1 MKKIF
6 LISAICVLSACGIEG
21 DDGAIGSVETQGDSK
36 HTNVALEGEQLA
48 YELANSP
55 ARLAPVPFVRLGAVW
70 DATAASSLE
79 ISISDDG
86 ESWTSWQSLA
96 VVHIEAELD
105 GSFVGRLDAPDS
117 ATFYRLRSVGKAP
130 TFVSL
135 NFFESTLS
143 EQLEDGDDAS
153 LFFDPGLELAN
164 ATVNNRASWGARAA
178 RCVSAHS
185 PFRLTVHHTVTPTND
200 SLSPQARLRQIQS
213 FHQDV
218 NGWCD
223 VGYHFLVSRDGRLW
237 EGRPSGVI
245 GSHVGGANSGNVGIS
260 FMGTHTSTPITDGQ
274 LDNVAGLIADV
285 TDQYGIGISS
295 ANIKGHRDR
304 GQTSCPGDALY
315 AQLPRLIDR
324 AKNGGGPIDPPPPVA
339 VNVRGIIYEGSDTSA
354 RVAGATVTVGDLE
367 IVSDSN
373 GYYELDNV
381 PAGTYDV
388 TVRAGGF
395 VTRTISREV
404 SGDITW
410 ASVGLSRD
418 LPVGTATLQG
428 VIYTGSSSSNRVAD
442 VTIQLSTGHSLV
454 TDSNGFYRIGDLPA
468 GPVTITASKAGFST
482 RSIDRTLAGSTTTW
496 GSLQLQ

>member
-1 MKKIF
+1 ME
-6 LISAICVLSACGIEG
+6 SG
-21 DDGAIGSVETQGDSK
+21 DDALGSVETQGDSK
-36 HTNVALEGEQLA
+36 HSNIALEGQQLA
-48 YELANSP
+48 YELTNSP
-55 ARLAPVPFVRLGAVW
+55 ARLAPVPFVRIGAVW

-86 ESWTSWQSLA
+86 ESWSSWQSLE

-105 GSFVGRLDAPDS
+105 GSFVGRIDSPDT
-117 ATFYRLRSVGKAP
+117 AIFYRLRSVGQAP

-135 NFFESTLS
+135 DFFEATLS
-143 EQLEDGDDAS
+143 EELEDGEEAS
-153 LFFDPGLELAN
+153 RFLDPGLALAS
-164 ATVNNRASWGARAA
+164 AAVNNRASWGARAA
-178 RCVSAHS
+178 RCGSAHS
-185 PFRLTVHHTVTPTND
+185 PFRLTVHHTVTPTDD
-200 SLSPQARLRQIQS
+200 SMSPQARLRQIQS

-218 NGWCD
+218 RGWCD

-237 EGRPSGVI
+237 EGRPSGML

-260 FMGTHTSTPITDGQ
+260 FMGTHTSTPITGGQ
-274 LDNVAGLIADV
+274 LDSVAGLIADV
-285 TDQYGIGISS
+285 TEQYGIDISS
-295 ANIKGHRDR
+295 TTIKGHRDR

-315 AQLPRLIDR
+315 AQLPTLIDR
-324 AKNGGGPIDPPPPVA
+324 ARNGGGGDRPPPVDA
-339 VNVRGIIYEGSDTSA
+339 VNVRGVIYEGSDTSA
-354 RVAGATVTVGDLE
+354 RVAGAVVTVGDLE
-367 IVSDSN
+367 VLSDSN

-381 PAGTYDV
+381 AAGVYDV
-388 TVRAGGF
+388 TVRKSGF

-442 VTIQLSTGHSLV
+442 VTIELSSGHSLI

-468 GPVTITASKAGFST
+468 GPITITASKAGFPT
-482 RSIDRTLAGSTTTW
+482 QSIERDLAGNTTTW
-496 GSLQLQ
+496 GSVKLQ